1 MNFVMPPPSPYF
13 LFVVRKPAS
22 FACSINDLLPLDQGT
37 GSTALSEW
45 RSVQADRAERNIS
58 HMHILKV
65 LMLTLVM
72 CSNDTFV
79 CEPDRGTNLNL
90 NGSTQRAST

>member
-1 MNFVMPPPSPYF
+1 MPRPLPYL

-22 FACSINDLLPLDQGT
+22 FAYFINDLLPLDQSIGT
-37 GSTALSEW
+37 KALSEW

-65 LMLTLVM
+65 LMPTFVM

-79 CEPDRGTNLNL
+79 CEPDRGMNLNL
-90 NGSTQRAST
+90 KGSTQRAST